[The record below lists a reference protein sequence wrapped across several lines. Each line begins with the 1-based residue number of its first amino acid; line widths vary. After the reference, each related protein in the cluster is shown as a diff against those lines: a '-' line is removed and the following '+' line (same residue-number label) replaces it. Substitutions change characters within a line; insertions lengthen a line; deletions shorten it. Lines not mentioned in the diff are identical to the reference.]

1 MNDLNWFNFAT
12 RNGILQ
18 NFLKDDIYK
27 SSLIYWI
34 YSGDGVG
41 VSSTLQSIAQVTELK
56 NVSKESDNLSQT
68 IIF

>member
-18 NFLKDDIYK
+18 NFFKDDIYK
-27 SSLIYWI
+27 SSLNYWI
-34 YSGDGVG
+34 YSGDGV
-41 VSSTLQSIAQVTELK
+41 SSTPQSIAQVTELK
-56 NVSKESDNLSQT
+56 YVSKESDNLPQT